1 MKQFFCLL
9 AMLMSLSGLMG
20 QSFQAFLSSPTVQQG
35 QNFTVTFTAENLGE
49 GDFKAPDFGKLEILG
64 APKMSQGVQIVN
76 GNVSRS
82 VSYTYYLRSSKKGT
96 FRVGAASYKTTKK
109 TFTSKTLQ
117 VKIITGQINNAAPN
131 NGQNNNTRRANVN
144 AASLAENVFLR
155 AYTNKR
161 KVYQGEQLTLAY
173 KVYTQKGYNIV
184 GASSPEQPDYDGFW
198 IEPIENKESRYRPDK
213 YKGKDYNSFV
223 IDQMVLIPQK
233 TGKLKIQPFQLQ
245 TTIQI
250 LVRNQKPQS
259 FFDSFFDRY
268 QNVELPLVS
277 NQLDLEVLPLPERAK
292 PDIFTGAVGT
302 YAMAVKLDTA
312 KVQTGEAITL
322 RVEITGKGYLK
333 AISLPPIEFPKGFDA
348 FTPKVND
355 EQTRG
360 GGMISSKKTVDY
372 VLVPRN
378 PGTFKLPKVQFAYFD
393 IASGRYRVIEGPE
406 YTIEVEGEA
415 LGGPEEEVK
424 IGEEGSGGPVFYD
437 INEDP
442 GYPRTYNS
450 FAGSA
455 AFWGLW
461 VLPILLFAG
470 FYFYQDKQ
478 EKVAA
483 DVTGNKRR
491 NASKEAIKRLAKAKK
506 HLKKSSEKAFY
517 DELVRAMYGYVG
529 DKLNLSPSTLSREN
543 ISEGL
548 RAEKVAE
555 ERVQSFTLI
564 LDESEMALFAP
575 MAIAGGM
582 QAMYDKASALI
593 TEMEQDIEA
602 V

>member
-1 MKQFFCLL
+1 MKQLFCLL
-9 AMLMSLSGLMG
+9 CMVFTSLGVWG

-35 QNFTVTFTAENLGE
+35 QTFTVTFTAENLEEGE
-49 GDFKAPDFGKLEILG
+49 FNAPDFGKLESLG
-64 APKMSQGVQIVN
+64 APKMSQGIQIVN

-82 VSYTYYLRSSKKGT
+82 VSYTYYLRSSQKGT
-96 FRVGAASYKTTKK
+96 FRVGAASYKTPKK
-109 TFTSKTLQ
+109 TYTTQKLQ
-117 VKIITGQINNAAPN
+117 VKIVAGQAQKSTPN
-131 NGQNNNTRRANVN
+131 NRYDPNARKANVD

-173 KVYTQKGYNIV
+173 KVYTQRGYNIV

-213 YKGKDYNSFV
+213 YQGKDYNSFV

-233 TGKLKIQPFQLQ
+233 TGKLKIQAFQLQ

-268 QNVELPLVS
+268 QNVELPLES
-277 NQLDLEVLPLPERAK
+277 NELELEVLPLPKRAK
-292 PDIFTGAVGT
+292 PDAFTGAVGT
-302 YAMAVKLDTA
+302 YEMEVSLDTTKA
-312 KVQTGEAITL
+312 QTGEALTL
-322 RVEITGKGYLK
+322 RVDIKGKGYLK
-333 AISLPPIEFPKGFDA
+333 AINLPPIEFPEGFDA

-355 EQTRG
+355 QQSRA
-360 GGMISSKKTVDY
+360 GGMITSQKTIEY

-378 PGTFKLPKVQFAYFD
+378 PGSFELPKVEFAFFD
-393 IASGRYRVIEGPE
+393 IADGRYKVLKGPQFVV
-406 YTIEVEGEA
+406 EVDGEA
-415 LGGPEEEVK
+415 LGGPEEEIE
-424 IGEEGSGGPVFYD
+424 IGAEGNGGPVFYG

-450 FAGSA
+450 LAGSA
-455 AFWGLW
+455 AFWGIW
-461 VLPILLFAG
+461 VLPIVLFIG
-470 FYFYQDKQ
+470 FYFFQ
-478 EKVAA
+478 EQRQKKAA

-491 NASKEAIKRLAKAKK
+491 NASKEAIKRLAAANT
-506 HLKKSSEKAFY
+506 HLKKKDEKAFY

-529 DKLNLSPSTLSREN
+529 DKLNLRPSALSREN
-543 ISEGL
+543 ISEAL
-548 RAEKVAE
+548 RAENVAE
-555 ERVQSFTLI
+555 SRVESFTRI
-564 LDESEMALFAP
+564 LDDSEMALFAP
-575 MAIAGGM
+575 MAVAGGM
-582 QAMYDKASALI
+582 QSMYDKASALI